1 MEKTVYT
8 FGAIAKT
15 KSGNYEYCS
24 QVGNYILNTNDIKE
38 AVLEIAKVLH
48 RAPCDIFIDA
58 VNDAFFS
65 TPVGLYGLM
74 DF

>member
-1 MEKTVYT
+1 MEKRAYT

-15 KSGNYEYCS
+15 ESGNYEYCS
-24 QVGNYILNTNDIKE
+24 QVGTYIVNTNDIKD

-58 VNDAFFS
+58 VNDEYFKI
-65 TPVGLYGLM
+65 PVGLYGEL
-74 DF
+74 DI

>member
-1 MEKTVYT
+1 MEKKAYT

-15 KSGNYEYCS
+15 RTGYEYCA
-24 QVGNYILNTNDIKE
+24 QVGTYIVKTDDVKQ

-58 VNDAFFS
+58 VDDMYFKN
-65 TPVGLYGLM
+65 PIGLYGEL
-74 DF
+74 DI